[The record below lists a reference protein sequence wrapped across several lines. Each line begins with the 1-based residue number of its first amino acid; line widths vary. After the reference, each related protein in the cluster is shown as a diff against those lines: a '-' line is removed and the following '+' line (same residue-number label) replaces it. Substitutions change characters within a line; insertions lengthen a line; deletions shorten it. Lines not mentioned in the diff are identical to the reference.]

1 MCERRRLRLPPQLR
15 PLFRRSQRA
24 AAAILLTLLAAGS
37 VAHAQPGR
45 RFEVGG
51 YDLTQLIDGH
61 RLVKGTSRFAVRY
74 DRRTYHFASRQSK
87 QQFLKDPARYV
98 PVLGGDCVVCYADS
112 GDRVAGSHQHALIHR
127 QRLYLF
133 PSERTKQRFAAN
145 PSLYE
150 NVDLAADGRSVVWLV
165 NHRRDVAG
173 ERRWTAIVDG
183 LRYQFTS
190 EAERREFLRNRVRY
204 VQLARHPQQIPVRGV
219 AAGRGLIPASPNGT
233 APSLASQF
241 TSLQIARGAAP
252 SQLFQLGALRNG
264 LTADLQAL
272 RNLEQAGNSRPVGR

>member
-1 MCERRRLRLPPQLR
+1 MCERRRFRSTSRLT
-15 PLFRRSQRA
+15 QRA
-24 AAAILLTLLAAGS
+24 VAATLLTLLAVS
-37 VAHAQPGR
+37 PVADAQQNR
-45 RFEVGG
+45 RYEVGG
-51 YDLTQLIDGH
+51 YDLTELIVGR
-61 RLVKGTSRFAVRY
+61 RLIKGMSRFSVRY
-74 DRRTYHFASRQSK
+74 DRRTYYFASRESK

-98 PVLGGDCVVCYADS
+98 PVLGGDCIVCYADS
-112 GDRVAGSHQHALIHR
+112 GDRVAGSNQYALIHNR
-127 QRLYLF
+127 RLYLF

-150 NVDLAADGRSVVWLV
+150 HVDLAADGRSVVWLV
-165 NHRRDVAG
+165 NHRRDVKG
-173 ERRWTAIVDG
+173 QRQWTAVVDG

-190 EAERREFLRNRVRY
+190 QAERREFLRNRVRY
-204 VQLARHPQQIPVRGV
+204 VQLAMNPRQIPARG
-219 AAGRGLIPASPNGT
+219 AATGRGPIQPLPSGS

-272 RNLEQAGNSRPVGR
+272 RNLEQAGNNRQTGR

>member
-1 MCERRRLRLPPQLR
+1 MCERRRLRLSPHILP
-15 PLFRRSQRA
+15 RA
-24 AAAILLTLLAAGS
+24 AATIVLALLA
-37 VAHAQPGR
+37 VMPTAHAQPNR
-45 RFEVGG
+45 RYEVNG
-51 YDLTQLIDGH
+51 YDLTQLIDGR

-98 PVLGGDCVVCYADS
+98 PALGGDCVVCFADS
-112 GDRVAGSHQHALIHR
+112 GDRVAGSHQHALLHN

-150 NVDLAADGRSVVWLV
+150 NVDLAARGRSVVWLV

-173 ERRWTAIVDG
+173 QRRWTAIVNG

-190 EAERREFLRNRVRY
+190 EAERREFFRNRVRY
-204 VQLARHPQQIPVRGV
+204 VQLAMHPQQIPLRG
-219 AAGRGLIPASPNGT
+219 ATADRGPVPASPERST
-233 APSLASQF
+233 PSLASQF

-272 RNLEQAGNSRPVGR
+272 RNLEQAGNSRQTGR